1 MKFEIRIGDSSIA
14 FYHWKIVHPQSFSDF
29 PSIFHPHVSC
39 NVFVELNERDFS
51 SITCEG
57 HCLLL
62 HCFYLFIVCR
72 HSFKALQAHSSN
84 LLTKKIE
91 KESVVCRRT
100 ALFLRDFRWQTR
112 NTDNSGQTQRTARCI
127 PRDKTGH
134 KILEKA
140 AVRTTWVESPYHI
153 PLRSSFRTVETSR
166 QMSAKVMP

>member
-1 MKFEIRIGDSSIA
+1 VRFSAYQELKMALEASCSSS
-14 FYHWKIVHPQSFSDF
+14 HSE
-29 PSIFHPHVSC
+29 VSVKKTEC
-39 NVFVELNERDFS
+39 VEMS
-51 SITCEG
+51 S
-57 HCLLL
+57 
-62 HCFYLFIVCR
+62 
-72 HSFKALQAHSSN
+72 
-84 LLTKKIE
+84 KKIE

-112 NTDNSGQTQRTARCI
+112 NTDNSGQTQRTARRI
-127 PRDKTGH
+127 ARDKTGH

>member
-1 MKFEIRIGDSSIA
+1 MKFGRRWYRGVVTDHDVSTDAELIWHVKFDDGDECDLNL
-14 FYHWKIVHPQSFSDF
+14 F
-29 PSIFHPHVSC
+29 
-39 NVFVELNERDFS
+39 EL
-51 SITCEG
+51 
-57 HCLLL
+57 L
-62 HCFYLFIVCR
+62 
-72 HSFKALQAHSSN
+72 
-84 LLTKKIE
+84 KKIE